1 MTVSPKTRLVIIFL
15 VEFPKI
21 ELLICENF
29 VPNLDHSMTETLIKT
44 YYLIYHMILQMWESE
59 PIKVVLGVEILIFWI
74 FLIGWG
80 FASWRLKVKESRLGK
95 T

>member
-1 MTVSPKTRLVIIFL
+1 
-15 VEFPKI
+15 
-21 ELLICENF
+21 
-29 VPNLDHSMTETLIKT
+29 MTETFIKT

-74 FLIGWG
+74 LLIGWG
-80 FASWRLKVKESRLGK
+80 LASWRLKVKESRLGK